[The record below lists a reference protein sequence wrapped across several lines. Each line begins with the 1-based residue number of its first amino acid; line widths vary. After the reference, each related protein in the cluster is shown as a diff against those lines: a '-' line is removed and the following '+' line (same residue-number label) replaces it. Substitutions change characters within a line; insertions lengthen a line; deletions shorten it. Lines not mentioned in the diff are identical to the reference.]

1 MSGKGTLRSSD
12 TVRGVT
18 DGMVYG
24 AIAAI
29 TRGMPQIQK
38 AIALME
44 AEYREM
50 PGLVLTL
57 GEAERLLGF
66 DQATCE
72 RAVEVLMGRRF
83 LKRLPTGAYLRNRP
97 G

>member
-1 MSGKGTLRSSD
+1 
-12 TVRGVT
+12 
-18 DGMVYG
+18 MVCG

-29 TRGMPQIQK
+29 RRGMPQLQK
-38 AIALME
+38 AIARME
-44 AEYREM
+44 AEYHEM

-57 GEAERLLGF
+57 REAERLLGL

-83 LKRLPTGAYLRNRP
+83 LKQLPTGAYLRNRP